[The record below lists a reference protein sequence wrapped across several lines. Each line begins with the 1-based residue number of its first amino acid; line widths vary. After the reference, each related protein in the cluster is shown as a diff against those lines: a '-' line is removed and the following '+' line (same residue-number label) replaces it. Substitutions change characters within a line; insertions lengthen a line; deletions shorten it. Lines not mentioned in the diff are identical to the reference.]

1 MKKILYS
8 IIWLITA
15 VLVATVLLSISKGN
29 IYFIGWNE
37 TERGVY
43 CVVMAIIFV
52 LFVAGFIP
60 TKEKK

>member
-8 IIWLITA
+8 ITWTITA
-15 VLVATVLLSISKGN
+15 ALVATVLLSISKGN

-43 CVVMAIIFV
+43 CAVMAIIFV
-52 LFVAGFIP
+52 LFVIGLIQN
-60 TKEKK
+60 KK